1 MPMIDA
7 DTHVDESEAT
17 WKKLEGTTYAKYI
30 PVTIAMPLDMRPNEP
45 AITRRTAAAGW

>member
-17 WKKLEGTTYAKYI
+17 WEKLEGTPFAKYI
-30 PVTIAMPLDMRPNEP
+30 PVTVTIAARGGQTCRL
-45 AITRRTAAAGW
+45 